1 MAPNIAVK
9 IGISIVIIAVAI
21 SAYALYHG
29 PTTQAVMSTTSSI
42 SSTIAPTTTTTIVK
56 KSAQNETTH
65 VFFCQ
70 GVTLHGGGSN
80 QSYMSESQVIN
91 LVGQGGIYSGCEL
104 VNVSTA
110 GTGNPIYNNVTS
122 AWLVQYTAPNGAL
135 ELNEQTF
142 QAVQPSIVKPLY
154 TDFSNRLL
162 TYGTS
167 ATPLSTPY
175 TFNVTNATAN
185 GMTYSYVLMHTN
197 TNGAMLIGFKGS
209 EIMAVFVNTTSQ
221 LNMSSLINTA
231 SDDMP

>member
-1 MAPNIAVK
+1 M
-9 IGISIVIIAVAI
+9 
-21 SAYALYHG
+21 
-29 PTTQAVMSTTSSI
+29 
-42 SSTIAPTTTTTIVK
+42 
-56 KSAQNETTH
+56 
-65 VFFCQ
+65 
-70 GVTLHGGGSN
+70 HGGGPN

-91 LVGQGGIYSGCEL
+91 LVGQGGIYSGCEFA
-104 VNVSTA
+104 NVSA
-110 GTGNPIYNNVTS
+110 SGNPIYSNITN
-122 AWLVQYTAPNGAL
+122 AWIVQYTTPNGAP
-135 ELNEQTF
+135 ELDEQTF
-142 QAVQPSIVKPLY
+142 QAAQPSSVKHLY

-162 TYGTS
+162 MYGAS

-175 TFNVTNATAN
+175 TFNITNATAN